1 VEAEGYN
8 TFRGSFKISEPVK
21 TYNIK
26 LKKDSDSEDDTTEDT
41 ESTNDTT
48 EDSESTTN
56 ENSTTTE
63 DKKGSDSSTENKKTD
78 NVITVK
84 TPEGVGVYLDGEYV
98 GTAPV
103 SFPKTVGTHTI
114 TLYKTGYLIKS
125 YTIQANDDGKDDEY
139 NFSALTSVLD
149 TIQ

>member
-1 VEAEGYN
+1 M
-8 TFRGSFKISEPVK
+8 K
-21 TYNIK
+21 TYDIK
-26 LKKDSDSEDDTTEDT
+26 LKKADDNEDDTTEAT
-41 ESTNDTT
+41 ESTDDTT
-48 EDSESTTN
+48 EDSGNTTN
-56 ENSTTTE
+56 ESSATTE
-63 DKKGSDSSTENKKTD
+63 DKKGSESSTEDKKTD
-78 NVITVK
+78 NVISVK

-114 TLYKTGYLIKS
+114 TLYKSGYLIKS